1 MKKKRSIII
10 KSIIGIITAL
20 VIAIAGVGYMMTY
33 NVNKA
38 VGDSYKK
45 SNKTTNHNEI
55 NNVAPISVLL
65 LGTDT
70 GDLDRTYKGRTD
82 SIMLM
87 TLNPKTKTTTLVS
100 IPRDSMVSII
110 GFESTFPQKLNAAYE
125 YGNSDTSIE
134 TVSKWLNV
142 PINYYAT
149 INMAGIQKIVDQ
161 IGGIDVIPPF
171 SFNYEGVSFTGGK
184 KQHLNGFE
192 ALKFSRM
199 RYDDPNGDYGRQTR
213 QRLVIEALLNK
224 SKSVNTVLNTKL
236 LTTASENVSTNFKT
250 SELLTMA
257 KSYTSSLNN
266 IKTDHLQGNGKMVDG
281 VSYEFVPQSEKQRVT
296 DELRSSLD
304 LVKEDTGPL
313 YAGNVNESNSSDSSS
328 TEQ

>member
-10 KSIIGIITAL
+10 KSIIGVLTAL

-55 NNVAPISVLL
+55 NNVDPISVLL

-161 IGGIDVIPPF
+161 IGGIDVVPPF
-171 SFNYEGVSFTGGK
+171 SFNYEGASFTGGK
-184 KQHLNGFE
+184 SQHLNGFQ

-199 RYDDPNGDYGRQTR
+199 RYDDPNGDYGRQER

-236 LTTASENVSTNFKT
+236 LKTASENVSTNFKT

-304 LVKEDTGPL
+304 LIKEDTGPL

>member
-10 KSIIGIITAL
+10 KSIIGVLTAL

-161 IGGIDVIPPF
+161 IGGIDVVPPF
-171 SFNYEGVSFTGGK
+171 SFNYEGASFTGGK

-236 LTTASENVSTNFKT
+236 LKTASENVSTNFKT

-304 LVKEDTGPL
+304 LIKEDTGPL

>member
-10 KSIIGIITAL
+10 KSIIGIITTL
-20 VIAIAGVGYMMTY
+20 IIAAAGIGYMMTY

-45 SNKTTNHNEI
+45 SNKTTNHHEI
-55 NNVAPISVLL
+55 NNASPISILL

-82 SIMLM
+82 SIMFM
-87 TLNPKTKTTTLVS
+87 TLNPKAKATTLVS
-100 IPRDSMVSII
+100 IPRDSMVSIP
-110 GFESTFPQKLNAAYE
+110 GFESKFPQKLNAAYE

-134 TVSKWLNV
+134 TISKWLNV

-161 IGGIDVIPPF
+161 IGGIDVVPPF
-171 SFNYEGVSFTGGK
+171 SFNYEGASFIGGK

-192 ALKFSRM
+192 ALKFARM
-199 RYDDPNGDYGRQTR
+199 RYDDPNGDYGRQLR

-224 SKSVNTVLNTKL
+224 SKSVSTVLNTKL
-236 LTTASENVSTNFKT
+236 LKTASENVSTNFKT
-250 SELLTMA
+250 SEVVTMA
-257 KSYTSSLNN
+257 KSYTDSLNN
-266 IKTDHLQGNGKMVDG
+266 IKTDHLQGTGKMVDG
-281 VSYEFVPQSEKQRVT
+281 VSYEFVPQSEKQRIT
-296 DELRSSLD
+296 DEIRSSLN
-304 LVKEDTGPL
+304 LEKENTGPL
-313 YAGNVNESNSSDSSS
+313 YAGSVDEDATVNSSNNV
-328 TEQ
+328 Q

>member
-134 TVSKWLNV
+134 TVSKWLIV

-161 IGGIDVIPPF
+161 IGGIDVVPPF
-171 SFNYEGVSFTGGK
+171 SFNYEGASFTGGK

-236 LTTASENVSTNFKT
+236 LKTASENVSTNFKT

-304 LVKEDTGPL
+304 LIKEDTGPL

>member
-10 KSIIGIITAL
+10 KSIIGVLTAL

-55 NNVAPISVLL
+55 NNVDPISVLL

-161 IGGIDVIPPF
+161 IGGIDVVPPF
-171 SFNYEGVSFTGGK
+171 SFNYEGASFTGGK
-184 KQHLNGFE
+184 SQHLNGFQ

-199 RYDDPNGDYGRQTR
+199 RYDDPNGDYGRQER

-236 LTTASENVSTNFKT
+236 LKTASENVSTNFKT
-250 SELLTMA
+250 SELFTMA

-266 IKTDHLQGNGKMVDG
+266 IKTDHLQGTGKMVDG

-296 DELRSSLD
+296 DELRSSLN

-313 YAGNVNESNSSDSSS
+313 YAGNVESNSSDSSS